1 MHPLVPVVELLKTL
15 GSSEKF
21 GRIWGLN
28 FKGDLTEKSVDFRT
42 LATCNVRFLLF
53 LVKWINK
60 RNWLDQ

>member
-21 GRIWGLN
+21 ERIWGLN

-42 LATCNVRFLLF
+42 LATCNIRFLLF